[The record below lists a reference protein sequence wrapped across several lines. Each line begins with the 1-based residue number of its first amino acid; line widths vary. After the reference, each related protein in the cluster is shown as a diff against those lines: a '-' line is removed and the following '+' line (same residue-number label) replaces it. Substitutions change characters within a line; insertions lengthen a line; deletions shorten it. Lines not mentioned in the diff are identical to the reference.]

1 MKLYSLVLND
11 NNYFIKQYVKDNNA
25 EIVKEQ
31 TYRPNEYFN
40 YPNLEEIKMEMKNI
54 GAEALI
60 LNDIHDLQD
69 INTFE
74 EFINQAEKNNIEV
87 IFASQKLKT
96 SKKYTIREL
105 VFYLSR
111 NFYN

>member
-11 NNYFIKQYVKDNNA
+11 DYFIKQYVKDNNA

-31 TYRPNEYFN
+31 TYRPNEYFI
-40 YPNLEEIKMEMKNI
+40 YPKLEEIKMEMMNV

-60 LNDIHDLQD
+60 LNDIYDLQD
-69 INTFE
+69 INTLE
-74 EFINQAEKNNIEV
+74 EFITEAEKNNLDV
-87 IFASQKLKT
+87 IFASQKLKN
-96 SKKYTIREL
+96 SEKYTIRQL

-111 NFYN
+111 NFYS

>member
-11 NNYFIKQYVKDNNA
+11 DYFIKQYVKDNNA
-25 EIVKEQ
+25 QIVKEQ
-31 TYRPNEYFN
+31 TFIPNEYFI
-40 YPNLEEIKMEMKNI
+40 YPDLEEIKMEMI
-54 GAEALI
+54 SVGAEALI
-60 LNDIHDLQD
+60 LNDIYDLQD
-69 INTFE
+69 INTLE
-74 EFINQAEKNNIEV
+74 EFITEAENDNLEV

-96 SKKYTIREL
+96 SGKYSIREL